1 MQTQDQPQ
9 HAPAAQAERPEHVD
23 VLVIGAGQAGLAVGW
38 HLREQGVRS
47 FLLLDAGPEVGHVV
61 AQPLGLAAAVHP
73 RRVRRPARHAVPR
86 PGRHVPD
93 QGRGRGL
100 PARLRRRVRA
110 AGPPQHPRHPAH
122 QDRRRRSTPTP
133 RPAPSRARQVVIAT
147 GPFQTPVVPALGPP
161 TSRPTSS
168 SCTPRTTAT
177 PTSCP
182 TARSWSSAP
191 ATPGCRS
198 PPSSPPPGP
207 SPSRSGP
214 GRRCCRSGSSAAT
227 CSGG

>member
-38 HLREQGVRS
+38 HLREQGITLVPAPRRRTGGR
-47 FLLLDAGPEVGHVV
+47 ARV

-86 PGRHVPD
+86 PRRHVPD

-122 QDRRRRSTPTP
+122 QDRRHVPRRHLH
-133 RPAPSRARQVVIAT
+133 RPHHGRGRSSSRPGRSRHPSSRPSPAT
-147 GPFQTPVVPALGPP
+147 L
-161 TSRPTSS
+161 RPTSS

-191 ATPGCRS
+191 ATPGCRL

>member
-38 HLREQGVRS
+38 HLREQGITS
-47 FLLLDAGPEVGHVV
+47 FLLLDAGPEIGHVWRNRWDS
-61 AQPLGLAAAVHP
+61 LRLFT
-73 RRVRRPARHAVPR
+73 PAEYDAL
-86 PGRHVPD
+86 PGMPF
-93 QGRGRGL
+93 
-100 PARLRRRVRA
+100 
-110 AGPPQHPRHPAH
+110 
-122 QDRRRRSTPTP
+122 
-133 RPAPSRARQVVIAT
+133 PAPAGTYPTKDDVADYLRGYATAFELPVRLNTRVTRLTKTGDTFHADTSTGPITAGQVVIAT
-147 GPFQTPVVPALGPP
+147 GPFQTPVVPTLARHLAA
-161 TSRPTSS
+161 TSS
-168 SCTPRTTAT
+168 SCIPRATAT

-191 ATPGCRS
+191 ATPGCRL
-198 PPSSPPPGP
+198 PPSSPPPAGP

-214 GRRCCRSGSSAAT
+214 GRRCCRSDSSAAT